1 MAIWFFGK
9 LDRKALVFSFGGSLQ
24 IHYNKCMARF
34 VNTGA
39 QNKANTEDVRCNQT
53 IFVLKE
59 GMKEKPYP

>member
-1 MAIWFFGK
+1 
-9 LDRKALVFSFGGSLQ
+9 
-24 IHYNKCMARF
+24 MARF

>member
-1 MAIWFFGK
+1 
-9 LDRKALVFSFGGSLQ
+9 
-24 IHYNKCMARF
+24 MARF

-39 QNKANTEDVRCNQT
+39 QNKANTEDARCNQT